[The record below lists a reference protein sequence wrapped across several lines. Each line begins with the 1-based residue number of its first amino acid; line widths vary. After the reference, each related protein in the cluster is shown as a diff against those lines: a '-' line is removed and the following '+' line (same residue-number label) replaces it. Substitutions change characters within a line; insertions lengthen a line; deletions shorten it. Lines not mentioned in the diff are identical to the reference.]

1 MKWSVEMVNSLK
13 SGNLKNGNI

>member
-13 SGNLKNGNI
+13 SENLKNGNI